1 MDIKKNIK
9 ERGFTLAEVCAKMK
23 GRDGQGIAPQSL
35 SQMLKGNPTIDK
47 LTEIADI
54 VGISVSELV
63 AEEEEKFP
71 KIICPSCKQPFRIEL
86 TPKERPSV
94 AMSIKSS
101 IERYGW
107 TMEGL
112 AARMCYNYGTKYL
125 NMSAKSLEEMIEGNP
140 TASELLDMACAMG
153 IHVSDMVAEERV
165 PMPEL
170 ACPHCGKL
178 LSLHAQAKRNM

>member
-153 IHVSDMVAEERV
+153 IHVSDMVAEERF